1 MSKLSHNK
9 LAAKEQVLEQFHSG
23 MSLLAGGFGSAG
35 YPTLLYEWLYETDC
49 TELDIITSGVAPADQ
64 ALPAGICGPAAG

>member
-23 MSLLAGGFGSAG
+23 MSLLAGR
-35 YPTLLYEWLYETDC
+35 LWLRG
-49 TELDIITSGVAPADQ
+49 LSHPAV
-64 ALPAGICGPAAG
+64 

>member
-35 YPTLLYEWLYETDC
+35 YPTLLYEWLYETV
-49 TELDIITSGVAPADQ
+49 EVR
-64 ALPAGICGPAAG
+64 